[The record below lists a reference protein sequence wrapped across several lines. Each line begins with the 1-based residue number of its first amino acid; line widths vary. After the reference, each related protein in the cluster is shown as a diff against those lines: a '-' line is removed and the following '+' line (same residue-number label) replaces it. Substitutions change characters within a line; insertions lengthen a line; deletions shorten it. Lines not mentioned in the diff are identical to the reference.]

1 MPREAAVIVEDLHF
15 AYPPLQ
21 PGGAPIPVLRGV
33 DLRVG
38 GGECL
43 AVMGPTG
50 DGKTTLCLA
59 LNGLVPQATGGDFRG
74 RVIVE
79 GMDTRE
85 HTVAEL
91 SQQVGLVFQDA
102 EAQLFSMTV
111 EDEVAFGLESMGLP
125 RPEMVERIAWALE
138 VVRLT
143 GLEDRSPLQLS
154 GGQKKRLAIAS
165 VLAMRP
171 PLLVLDEPTAGL
183 DPVGKTEVLS
193 VVETLRRDAE
203 TTVILVEQDPE
214 VVAAFADRVV
224 VLGEGRVVME
234 GSPRQVFPQVEAMHG
249 LGLGVP
255 QVSELAHTFNVHEG
269 TDFRLLDVEEA
280 QGALEVFFFG

>member
-1 MPREAAVIVEDLHF
+1 MVTIEDLHF
-15 AYPPLQ
+15 YYPPLWIE
-21 PGGAPIPVLRGV
+21 GEPIPVLRGI
-33 DLRVG
+33 DLEVRR
-38 GGECL
+38 GEFV
-43 AVMGPTG
+43 AIMGPTG
-50 DGKTTLCLA
+50 CGKTTLCLA

-74 RVIVE
+74 RVIV
-79 GMDTRE
+79 GGLDTRH

-91 SQQVGLVFQDA
+91 STTVGLVFQDA
-102 EAQLFSMTV
+102 ESQLFNMTV
-111 EDEVAFGLESMGLP
+111 ADEVAFGLESLGVP
-125 RPEMVERIAWALE
+125 WSEMVERIAWALE

-183 DPVGKTEVLS
+183 DPIGKTEVLS
-193 VVETLRRDAE
+193 VIRTLRQDAE
-203 TTVILVEQDPE
+203 TTVVLVEQDPE

-224 VLGEGRVVME
+224 VLGDERIVME
-234 GSPRQVFPQVEAMHG
+234 GSPRQIFPQVERMHG

-269 TDFRLLDVEEA
+269 TDFRLLSVEEA
-280 QGALEVFFFG
+280 QQRLLEHLEP